1 MATKAND
8 LAVAEFAKYTD
19 GYAMRVE
26 VNLANTALFANN
38 KELGFCLHAAD
49 EGATCFIYT
58 MTTTG
63 GNRAITP
70 RSFWLNEG
78 EMEYSR

>member
-1 MATKAND
+1 MKTKAND
-8 LAVAEFAKYTD
+8 IAVSEFAKYTD

-26 VNLANTALFANN
+26 VNLPSTVLFANN
-38 KELGFCLHAAD
+38 KELGFCLHAD
-49 EGATCFIYT
+49 GEGSTCFIYT

-78 EMEYSR
+78 EMAYSR